1 MWQGSLIQH
10 LFIFILVYFFGK
22 TPKFSII
29 MHKWCYKGVPGNSY
43 SKTSH
48 DIIQSGDFIKNK
60 IVNKRENQSATDI
73 VADVQNTG
81 NSAKQRFLLHSY
93 SKHNSKHYDIF
104 LILRHLLLPPAIFKK
119 IKKKF
124 HRLLLHIFN
133 MK

>member
-73 VADVQNTG
+73 LLMFKTLGTAQNNVSCCTVIQ
-81 NSAKQRFLLHSY
+81 NIIQNIMIFFSYCVTYSCHLPLLR
-93 SKHNSKHYDIF
+93 K
-104 LILRHLLLPPAIFKK
+104 LKK
-119 IKKKF
+119 NFTDYCYIY
-124 HRLLLHIFN
+124 LT
-133 MK
+133 